1 MISARLLIFSVSFF
15 VVSVAQAEDFRME
28 ISKTDCERIVKYVAN
43 QDVTYKPGVDVHGK
57 PVAPADLPG
66 SQIQLPEK
74 IFIDLSLPFKD
85 LLNNYNPKLKNA
97 EVYVGTVEYD
107 LTSGRMLYNGQ
118 ELSDP
123 AQNAIAMECRKR
135 YP

>member
-1 MISARLLIFSVSFF
+1 MISVRLLIFSVSLF

-28 ISKTDCERIVKYVAN
+28 ISKTDCERIVKYVTD
-43 QDVTYKPGVDVHGK
+43 QDVTYKPGVDVRGNA
-57 PVAPADLPG
+57 VAPADLPG
-66 SQIQLPEK
+66 SQIQVPDK
-74 IFIDLSLPFKD
+74 VFINLSLPFKD

-107 LTSGRMLYNGQ
+107 LKLGRMLYNGQ

-123 AQNAIAMECRKR
+123 AQNAIAVECRKR